1 MVPVGI
7 GLVGML
13 EADLL
18 DNHLAGKLEAV
29 HIGLV
34 GKLVGRLV
42 GKQEAVVGTAQ
53 VGIAGTLL
61 NDREL
66 LRW

>member
-7 GLVGML
+7 GLVGRL

-29 HIGLV
+29 HIG
-34 GKLVGRLV
+34 LVGRLV